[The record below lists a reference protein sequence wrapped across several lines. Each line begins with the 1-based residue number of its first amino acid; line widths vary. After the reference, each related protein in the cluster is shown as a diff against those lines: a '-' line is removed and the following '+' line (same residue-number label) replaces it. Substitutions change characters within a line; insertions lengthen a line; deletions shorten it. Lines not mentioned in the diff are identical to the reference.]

1 MIDEIIKHTKEE
13 LRRIETHVNKVKEN
27 GKTPLVT
34 PSTGL
39 VKAILKLKGYTVYKG
54 PMGAWCVYR

>member
-1 MIDEIIKHTKEE
+1 MIDKIIKHTKEE
-13 LRRIETHVNKVKEN
+13 VTRIEAYVNKVKEN

-34 PSTGL
+34 PSTEL
-39 VKAILKLKGYTVYKG
+39 VKAILRLKGYTVYKG